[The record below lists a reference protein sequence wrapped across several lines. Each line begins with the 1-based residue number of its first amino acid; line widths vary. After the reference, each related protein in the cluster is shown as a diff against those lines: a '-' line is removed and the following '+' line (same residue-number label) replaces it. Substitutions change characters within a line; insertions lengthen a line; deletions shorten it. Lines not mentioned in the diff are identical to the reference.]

1 MLYTIARLI
10 SMVLFTILFRLKV
23 EGKENIPKRG
33 PFILASNH
41 LSFLDPIALGVASPR
56 KLNFI
61 ARHDLFSFRFLG
73 WLIAHVG
80 AFPIKRGRPDLWA
93 IREGLRRLHKGEA
106 LVLFPEG
113 TRNPNG
119 ALGEGHSGVGWLA
132 LKASVP
138 ICPAFIEGTER
149 ALPIHAKCIKLKKVY
164 IRFGIAI
171 PPQKAVKGTRENS
184 QAVTATVME
193 AIASL
198 KIPR

>member
-1 MLYTIARLI
+1 MLYTILRLI
-10 SMVLFTILFRLKV
+10 GSAVFIIFFRLKV

-61 ARHDLFSFRFLG
+61 ARHDLFSFRFFG
-73 WLIAHVG
+73 WLIAHLG
-80 AFPIKRGRPDLWA
+80 AFPIKRDRPDLWA

-113 TRNPNG
+113 TRNPDG
-119 ALGEGHSGVGWLA
+119 VLGEGHSGVGWLA
-132 LKASVP
+132 LKANVP
-138 ICPAFIEGTER
+138 ICPVFIEGTER
-149 ALPIHAKCIKLKKVY
+149 ALPIHAKFIKPKKVY
-164 IRFGIAI
+164 IRFGIPI
-171 PPQKAVKGTRENS
+171 PPQKVVKETKENS
-184 QAVTATVME
+184 QAMTAMVMK

-198 KIPR
+198 KIPH